1 LLSRWARSGVRV
13 VVVAGCAGALVAVAV
28 QLVGGATSG
37 ATAALRTT
45 TSCGATVKV
54 HEQVKFAINRYVQDG
69 MRFVPGTVT
78 VKSGCTVTFGFASR
92 GQSDPH
98 SLSIV
103 RKSDLPKTTA
113 QMENCKICRKI
124 GAKLVKHP
132 GQPPGPKNPIA
143 HWIVNAGNPG
153 LDVPGDS
160 VGILEAKGAPRG
172 HSSVTVPVSA
182 PSGTTLYFICG
193 LHPWMQGK
201 IIVT

>member
-1 LLSRWARSGVRV
+1 MRAA
-13 VVVAGCAGALVAVAV
+13 VVAGGVSALVAVAV
-28 QLVGGATSG
+28 QLAGGASSG
-37 ATAALRTT
+37 ARAALRTT
-45 TSCGATVKV
+45 TACGATVKV
-54 HEQVKFAINRYVQDG
+54 HEQVKFVVNRYVQDG

-92 GQSDPH
+92 DQSDPH

-113 QMENCKICRKI
+113 QMENCRICRQI
-124 GAKLVKHP
+124 GARLVKHP
-132 GQPPGPKNPIA
+132 GEPPGPNNPIV

-172 HSSVTVPVSA
+172 HSSVTVLVSA
-182 PSGTTLYFICG
+182 PSGRTLYFICG

-201 IIVT
+201 IVVT